1 MKLVDTFGRM
11 HNYLR
16 VSLTPKCNMRC
27 SYCYETPEE
36 PKTLD
41 RVFLARI
48 IRVFSDLGVDKV
60 KLTGGEPLLRRDIPE
75 LIKDINACPNIKH
88 ISLTTNGMLLHRY
101 IDTMAEHGLKSCS
114 ISIDSL
120 VAPKF
125 AFITGQ
131 DVLPKVLEAVN
142 RAANLI
148 ETVKVNCVVMK
159 GVNDDEL
166 LDFVELTRDLPIRL
180 RFIELMPFTKSVWR
194 EDRFLSAKDMLSRIE
209 AKYTLE
215 AQEVEPVAYYFQ
227 VKGFRGK
234 VGVIAS
240 MSEPFCEKCN
250 RLRIT
255 SDGKLKICL
264 HDTREMQLDPN
275 MSDSEMAAAIVA
287 ELLEK
292 KEAHGGM
299 DVLAS
304 RDNRSMNSIGG

>member
-1 MKLVDTFGRM
+1 MKLVDTFGRL

-41 RVFLARI
+41 REFLARI
-48 IRVFSDLGVDKV
+48 IRVFSELGVNKV

-75 LIKDINACPNIKH
+75 LVKDINSCPNIKH

-101 IDTMAEHGLKSCS
+101 LDTMADNGLKSCS

-131 DVLPKVLEAVN
+131 DVLPKVLEAVH
-142 RAANLI
+142 RSVKRL
-148 ETVKVNCVVMK
+148 ETVKVNCVMMK
-159 GVNDDEL
+159 GINDDEL
-166 LDFVELTRDLPIRL
+166 LDFVELTRELPIRL
-180 RFIELMPFTKSVWR
+180 RFIEIMPFTKSVWK
-194 EDRFLSAKDMLSRIE
+194 EDRFISAKDMLARIA

-215 AQEVEPVAYYFQ
+215 TQEVEPVAYYYQ
-227 VKGFRGK
+227 VKGFVGK

-240 MSEPFCEKCN
+240 MSEPFCDKCN

-255 SDGKLKICL
+255 SDGKLKVCL
-264 HDTREMQLDPN
+264 HDTRELQLDPAMN
-275 MSDSEMAAAIVA
+275 DAEMAAAIWA
-287 ELLEK
+287 ELQEK

-304 RDNRSMNSIGG
+304 RNNRSMNSIGG

>member
-1 MKLVDTFGRM
+1 MKLVDTFGRV

-27 SYCYETPEE
+27 TYCYETPEE

-41 RVFLARI
+41 RAFLSRI
-48 IRVFSDLGVDKV
+48 IRVFSELGVNKV
-60 KLTGGEPLLRRDIPE
+60 KLTGGEPLLRKDIPDLVRDI
-75 LIKDINACPNIKH
+75 NSFPNIKH

-101 IDTMAEHGLKSCS
+101 LDDMAGNGLKSCS

-120 VAPKF
+120 VGPKF

-131 DVLPKVLEAVN
+131 DVLPKVLEAVH
-142 RAANLI
+142 RSAKVL

-166 LDFVELTRDLPIRL
+166 LDFVELTRELPIRL

-194 EDRFLSAKDMLSRIE
+194 EDRFISAKDMIARIGE
-209 AKYTLE
+209 KYTLE

-264 HDTREMQLDPN
+264 HDTRELQLDPAMN
-275 MSDSEMAAAIVA
+275 DSEMANAILS
-287 ELLEK
+287 ELKEK

-299 DVLAS
+299 EVLAS
-304 RDNRSMNSIGG
+304 RDNRSMNAIGG